1 MSIITSLQHKKGL
14 MILVGLGIFVTSIFS
29 FDDVRSTTTD
39 LIVAPAAPNVWSELT
54 LATRNIITPV
64 EVKDRKSAIEA
75 ERLTIENARVAV
87 ALSQAQLLQSQ
98 TNLIEFQSEYD
109 LFKTLFEKGT
119 VSRQQLDAA
128 KAAYELAQVQK
139 SHALIG
145 VRESSTQL
153 VAAKGEVAKTRAQ
166 C

>member
-1 MSIITSLQHKKGL
+1 MSSITSRQRKKVL
-14 MILVGLGIFVTSIFS
+14 MILAGLGIFVAGMFS
-29 FDDVRSTTTD
+29 FDDVRSTTVD
-39 LIVAPAAPNVWSELT
+39 LAPNNPIIVAPAAPT
-54 LATRNIITPV
+54 LATGNLTTQ
-64 EVKDRKSAIEA
+64 KSAIES
-75 ERLTIENARVAV
+75 ERLTVENARVAV

-109 LFKTLFEKGT
+109 LSKTLFEKGT
-119 VSRQQLDAA
+119 VSRQQLDTA

-139 SHALIG
+139 GHALIG

-153 VAAKGEVAKTRAQ
+153 VAAKAEVSKTRTQ